1 MPATRTRPSRTA
13 DEREQLLGWFDLQR
27 GIVRMKCQGLSDED
41 AHRVLVPTS
50 PLMTAAGI
58 LSHLRWAEELWFREV
73 LLGEPG
79 SGRGF
84 GPDAQGVEDAEFRVQ
99 GMPLADLLEEYDA
112 ECARSDAAIA
122 RFSLDD
128 PGSTALHSVGEASLR
143 WMLLHMLEET
153 ARHAGHLDLV
163 REMLDGDTG
172 YY

>member
-1 MPATRTRPSRTA
+1 MAATRTRPSRTA
-13 DEREQLLGWFDLQR
+13 GEREQLLGWFDLQR
-27 GIVRMKCQGLSDED
+27 GVVRMKCAGLSDQD
-41 AHRVLVPTS
+41 AHRVVVPTS
-50 PLMTAAGI
+50 PLMTVAGI

-73 LLGEPG
+73 LLGEVG

-99 GMPLADLLEEYDA
+99 GMPLAELLEEYDA
-112 ECARSDAAIA
+112 QCARSDAAIA
-122 RFSLDD
+122 TRSLDD
-128 PGSTALHSVGEASLR
+128 TGSTAIHSVGEATLR
-143 WMLLHMLEET
+143 WMVLHMLEET